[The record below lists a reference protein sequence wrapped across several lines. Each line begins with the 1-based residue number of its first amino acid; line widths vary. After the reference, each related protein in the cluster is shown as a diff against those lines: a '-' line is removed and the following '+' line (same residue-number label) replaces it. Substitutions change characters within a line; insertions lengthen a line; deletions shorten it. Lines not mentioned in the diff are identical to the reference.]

1 MLLHKFTSNASIM
14 SNFPSICQFPA
25 IPNKTRTT
33 TNTKPPRRTQ
43 APPAPPT
50 PPPPPKQAPK
60 AMPPPTD
67 RRQPPEDICQN
78 RHPKPNSQAQCPISL
93 SLIEDSYRKA
103 FTKTNILN
111 PIPHKV
117 VAHKIKSVTAI

>member
-1 MLLHKFTSNASIM
+1 MTSQVHEQCKYNV
-14 SNFPSICQFPA
+14 QFPFHMP
-25 IPNKTRTT
+25 ISGNTEQNPHNNKYKAPSPHPSPPSTT
-33 TNTKPPRRTQ
+33 D
-43 APPAPPT
+43 
-50 PPPPPKQAPK
+50 PPPPKTGPQSHAP
-60 AMPPPTD
+60 PPPTD